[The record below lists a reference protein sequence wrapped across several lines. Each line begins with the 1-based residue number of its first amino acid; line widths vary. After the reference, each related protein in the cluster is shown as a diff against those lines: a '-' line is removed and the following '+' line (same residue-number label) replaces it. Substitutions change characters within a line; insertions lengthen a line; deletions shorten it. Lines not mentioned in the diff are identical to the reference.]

1 MNILNTCFHSYMQ
14 KLTDEAQVISKDDFA
29 DYVIN
34 HPDEFD
40 FSNFKKIFD
49 VIVSIDQ
56 DVKCSNI
63 KSRALHKSA

>member
-1 MNILNTCFHSYMQ
+1 MIIDSSSKHMQ
-14 KLTDEAQVISKDDFA
+14 KLTDKAQVISKDDFA

-56 DVKCSNI
+56 DVNVQI
-63 KSRALHKSA
+63 